1 MGLAITTTGNRD
13 GAMKMRVR
21 CRAEPAP
28 YTHFFALDKLFAFR
42 QMIGM
47 LEPIVV
53 CGREFRAEVIEH
65 LNQLAGQQ
73 PRPSGNTLA
82 REACALLAWYGPD
95 GRPALSSAKVAL
107 RKLQKRGI
115 LQLRPSGTKA
125 RHRLRA
131 SGQKLPGLRAV
142 PGRVDQLQGLGLH
155 LLSGPADPL
164 HGLWNDLMIAQH
176 PCGDAPLVGAQL
188 RYLIGS
194 DHGWLGAVG
203 FGPAAF
209 VLASRD
215 QWIGWS
221 TAARLGHLREVI
233 GLSRLLIRKEVDC
246 TNLASKV
253 LSLALARLPED
264 WEKRY
269 GVRPQ
274 LVETYVDRSKFT
286 GLCLSAANWLRVGV
300 STGRGRLGPQT
311 AVKSL
316 KDVWVFPLERRARQ
330 KLQSEVPP
338 PLTPRPLAQSLA
350 QEDWCADE
358 LAGLDLGDQRR
369 QQRAVKILE
378 ARWQQ
383 PQASF
388 YGSFSSWSPAKAAY
402 GLIEHESLEI
412 SLERLLEAHQQA
424 TQARMAAEP
433 VVLLPQ
439 DTTTLN
445 YTGLRQT
452 SGLGPLGEEKG
463 RGLWLHSLLA
473 FRPDGVA
480 LGVLAARCWA
490 RPPEDSSGRG
500 RNAKSL
506 DEKESFRWI
515 EAFERAAA
523 AARRMPQTQLV
534 VITDREGD
542 LYELHDAAQI
552 GPANLHALVRAQ
564 HDRKL
569 DCHKKLWAFMESQ
582 PVGQTRSLKLPR
594 RRGQPARTAQVQLR
608 WAPIT
613 IEAPAVG
620 CKKSWPSLS
629 LWAVWVQET
638 NPPAGIAPIDWMLL
652 TDLAIASADEA
663 WEKVQ
668 WYCRRWGIEEWHRA
682 LKNGC
687 GVEQREFKTAEHL
700 KRVLAFDLVVA
711 WRLLACVKLGRALP
725 QLPASLLY
733 SPEELQVLQAAL
745 KKTSAHK
752 EPPVLP
758 WPKPT
763 GSSQGWAATWPEKG
777 TANPALRASVW
788 ACAD

>member
-1 MGLAITTTGNRD
+1 MLQA
-13 GAMKMRVR
+13 
-21 CRAEPAP
+21 AP
-28 YTHFFALDKLFAFR
+28 YTHCFALDNLFRFG

-47 LEPIVV
+47 KEPIIV
-53 CGREFRAEVIEH
+53 CGREFRAEVLEH

-73 PRPSGNTLA
+73 PKPTGNTLA
-82 REACALLAWYGPD
+82 REACALLAWFGSD

-115 LQLRPSGTKA
+115 LMLRPGGTKA

-131 SGQKLPGLRAV
+131 SGQKLPALKALPR
-142 PGRVDQLQGLGLH
+142 RVDQVQGLCLQ
-155 LLSGPADPL
+155 LLSGQEDPL
-164 HGLWNDLMIAQH
+164 HGLWNDLIIAQH

-194 DHGWLGAVG
+194 DHGWLGALG

-209 VLASRD
+209 ALASRD

-221 TAARLGHLREVI
+221 TPARLGHLREVV
-233 GLSRLLIRKEVDC
+233 GLSRLLIRNEVHC
-246 TNLASKV
+246 TNLVSKV
-253 LSLALARLPED
+253 LSLALARLSED
-264 WEKRY
+264 WQGRY

-286 GLCLSAANWLRVGV
+286 GRCFSAANWLRVGV
-300 STGRGRLGPQT
+300 STGRGRLGPKT

-316 KDVWVFPLERRARQ
+316 KDIWLFPLDRRARQ
-330 KLQSEVPP
+330 KLQTEMPP
-338 PLTPRPLAQSLA
+338 PLTPQRLEQSVA
-350 QEDWCADE
+350 QENWCAYE
-358 LAGLDLGDQRR
+358 MAGLDLGDQRR

-378 ARWQQ
+378 ARWKQ

-388 YGSFSSWSPAKAAY
+388 YGSFDSWSPAKAAY
-402 GLIEHESLEI
+402 GLIENPTPEI
-412 SLERLLEAHQQA
+412 SLERLLDAHQQA

-439 DTTTLN
+439 DTTGLN
-445 YTGLRQT
+445 YTGLQQT
-452 SGLGPLGEEKG
+452 RGLGPLGDEKG

-473 FRPDGVA
+473 FRPDGVP
-480 LGVLAARCWA
+480 LGVLDARCWA

-500 RNAKSL
+500 RNAKSI

-515 EAFERAAA
+515 EAFQRAAA

-569 DCHKKLWAFMESQ
+569 ECHKKLWAFMESQ
-582 PVGQTRSLKLPR
+582 PVGQSRELKVPR
-594 RRGQPARTAQVQLR
+594 RRGQPARTAQVQVR
-608 WAPIT
+608 WAAVT

-620 CKKSWPSLS
+620 CKKSWPPLT
-629 LWAVWVQET
+629 LWAVWVQEP
-638 NPPAGIAPIDWMLL
+638 NPPAGAESIEWMLL
-652 TDLAIASADEA
+652 SDLPIRTAEEA

-682 LKNGC
+682 LKSGC

-700 KRVLAFDLVVA
+700 QRVLAFDVIVA
-711 WRLLACVKLGRALP
+711 WRVLACVKLGRVLP
-725 QLPASLLY
+725 QLPATVLY
-733 SPEELQVLQAAL
+733 LPEELEVLQAAL
-745 KKTSAHK
+745 KKTSD
-752 EPPVLP
+752 ERTQRVSP
-758 WPKPT
+758 WAKLT
-763 GSSQGWAATWPEKG
+763 GWSPGWEATWQEKG
-777 TANPALRASVW
+777 TENQAPRASVR
-788 ACAD
+788 ACID

>member
-1 MGLAITTTGNRD
+1 
-13 GAMKMRVR
+13 MR
-21 CRAEPAP
+21 
-28 YTHFFALDKLFAFR
+28 
-42 QMIGM
+42 
-47 LEPIVV
+47 EPIIV
-53 CGREFRAEVIEH
+53 CGREFRSEVVEH

-73 PRPSGNTLA
+73 PRPTGNTLA

-95 GRPALSSAKVAL
+95 GRAALSSAKVAL

-115 LQLRPSGTKA
+115 LRLGPAGTKV

-131 SGQKLPGLRAV
+131 SGQKLPGLQAV
-142 PGRVDQLQGLGLH
+142 PRRVDQIQGLGLH
-155 LLSGPADPL
+155 LLSGQEDPQ

-176 PCGDAPLVGAQL
+176 PCGDAPLVGTQL

-194 DHGWLGAVG
+194 DHGWLGALG

-233 GLSRLLIRKEVDC
+233 GLSRLLIRNEVHC
-246 TNLASKV
+246 TNLVSKV
-253 LSLALARLPED
+253 LSLALGRLPED
-264 WEKRY
+264 WQERY

-274 LVETYVDRSKFT
+274 LVETYVDRSRFT
-286 GLCLSAANWLRVGV
+286 GLCFSAANWLRVGV
-300 STGRGRLGPQT
+300 STGRGRLGPKA

-316 KDVWVFPLERRARQ
+316 KDVWIFPLERRARQ

-338 PLTPRPLAQSLA
+338 PLAPRPLEQSLA
-350 QEDWCADE
+350 PEDWCAYE
-358 LAGLDLGDQRR
+358 MAGMDLGDQRR
-369 QQRAVKILE
+369 QQRAIKILE
-378 ARWQQ
+378 ARWEQ

-388 YGSFSSWSPAKAAY
+388 YGSFNSWSPAKAAY
-402 GLIEHESLEI
+402 GLIEHRSQEI
-412 SLERLLEAHQQA
+412 SLKRLLGAHQQA

-439 DTTTLN
+439 DTTGLN

-452 SGLGPLGEEKG
+452 SGLGPLGEDKG
-463 RGLWLHSLLA
+463 RGLWLHTLLA
-473 FRPDGVA
+473 FRPDGVP
-480 LGVLAARCWA
+480 LGVLDARCWA
-490 RPPEDSSGRG
+490 RPPEDPSGRG
-500 RNAKSL
+500 RNAKSI

-515 EAFERAAA
+515 EAFQQAGA

-552 GPANLHALVRAQ
+552 GPANLHALIRAQ

-594 RRGQPARTAQVQLR
+594 RRGQPARTAQVQVR
-608 WAPIT
+608 WASVT
-613 IEAPAVG
+613 IQAPAVG
-620 CKKSWPSLS
+620 CKKSWPSLTP
-629 LWAVWVQET
+629 WAVWVYET
-638 NPPAGIAPIDWMLL
+638 NPLAGIEPVDWMLL
-652 TDLAIASADEA
+652 TDLSITTAEAA

-700 KRVLAFDLVVA
+700 ERVLAFDLIVA
-711 WRLLACVKLGRALP
+711 WRVLACVKLGRALP
-725 QLPASLLY
+725 QLPASVLY
-733 SPEELQVLQAAL
+733 SPEELEVLQAAF
-745 KKTSAHK
+745 KKTSTHK
-752 EPPVLP
+752 DRRALP
-758 WPKPT
+758 WAKPT
-763 GSSQGWAATWPEKG
+763 DSSPGWEATWPEKV
-777 TANPALRASVW
+777 TESQALRASVW
-788 ACAD
+788 GCAD